1 MKDLYVYNKGSHTL
15 HINGFC
21 KDAKGRDL
29 LVFKSE
35 NSAVKYAGR
44 ALRMCEKCM
53 VKREEI
59 LALYVKQE
67 SAKITKKY
75 DD

>member
-1 MKDLYVYNKGSHTL
+1 MYNKGSHTL
-15 HINGFC
+15 HINDFC

-29 LVFKSE
+29 LIFDSE

-53 VKREEI
+53 AKREEI
-59 LALYVKQE
+59 IELYVKHKLERSNEQ
-67 SAKITKKY
+67 
-75 DD
+75 